1 MTESSS
7 PEQNESSSKEE
18 NNTSNSLFSFEGRV
32 NRGKFWLVL
41 IPLFLISFGLQV
53 GIIVSMDNMSRGDS
67 NTMGFII
74 MSALFYIPALWILI
88 ATYVKR
94 WHDLDKSGWWSLI
107 LLIPWVNLLII
118 LYLGLAPGTVGAN
131 RYEEQP

>member
-18 NNTSNSLFSFEGRV
+18 NNASNSLFSFKGRV
-32 NRGKFWLVL
+32 NRGNFWLVL
-41 IPLFLISFGLQV
+41 IPLFLISAGIQV
-53 GIIVSMDNMSRGDS
+53 AIISSMSNMSRGDS
-67 NTMGFII
+67 NTMGFVI

-94 WHDLDKSGWWSLI
+94 WHDINKSGWWSLI
-107 LLIPWVNLLII
+107 LLIPWVNLLVI
-118 LYLGLAPGTVGAN
+118 LFLGLAPGTAGAN
-131 RYEEQP
+131 RYGEQP